1 MDDFWLISFRTIL
14 LYFIVLFVFRLMGKR
29 EVGELSLLDFAVYV
43 LIAEVASLAID
54 NLEQPI
60 ILAILPIV
68 LLFIIQYLNALFI
81 LKNKK
86 MRDAIDG
93 DPTIIIRDGVIVEA
107 EMRKQRYNLD
117 DLFQQLREQGI
128 SSVQNVAYAFLE
140 QSGKLSVFEKGNEP
154 FILPLVVDGYVDE
167 KHLMF
172 IGKERKWL
180 EDMLRNEGIYTTDD
194 VFYCCYENEKLHYQ
208 LKSRKQ

>member
-1 MDDFWLISFRTIL
+1 MDDFLIIGFRTIL

-54 NLEQPI
+54 NLDQP
-60 ILAILPIV
+60 LLLHILPIV

>member
-1 MDDFWLISFRTIL
+1 MEDFLIISFRTIL

-43 LIAEVASLAID
+43 LIAEVASFAID
-54 NLEQPI
+54 DIDQPL

-93 DPTIIIRDGVIVEA
+93 DPTIIIRDGVIIES
-107 EMRKQRYNLD
+107 EMRRQRYNLD

-140 QSGKLSVFEKGNEP
+140 QSGKLSVFQKGSEP
-154 FILPLVVDGYVDE
+154 FILPLIVDGYVDE

-194 VFYCCYENEKLHYQ
+194 VFYCCYESEKLHYQ
-208 LKSRKQ
+208 LKARKQ